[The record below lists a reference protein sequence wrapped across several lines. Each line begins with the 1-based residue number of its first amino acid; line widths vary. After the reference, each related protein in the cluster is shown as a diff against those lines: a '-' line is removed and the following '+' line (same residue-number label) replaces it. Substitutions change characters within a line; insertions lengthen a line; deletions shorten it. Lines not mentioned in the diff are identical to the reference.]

1 MFPGVISIK
10 ICPSSWSRS
19 QSPRHLHLSH
29 KRAQRDQRCYK
40 RDVLVLDCSKS
51 LTRKDLSEDHNQRQ
65 WCHILIVTLGLSLAY
80 MQMIHSGNNQVAW
93 SCFHVPVPVPFHIHF
108 GSSHCWPLDVPSHVF
123 SSLLSPVLSVV
134 FNINRDLLLLILIP
148 DSSPY
153 ILSPRRTHE
162 WTFLLVY
169 LSFFSSSSFRI
180 KTNTTEFT

>member
-10 ICPSSWSRS
+10 ICPSSWSLS
-19 QSPRHLHLSH
+19 QSPRHLHLSY

-65 WCHILIVTLGLSLAY
+65 WCHILIVILGLSLAY

-93 SCFHVPVPVPFHIHF
+93 SCFRVPVPVPFHIHF

-123 SSLLSPVLSVV
+123 SALLSPVLSVV

-148 DSSPY
+148 PHVSFHPGGHMNGHFS
-153 ILSPRRTHE
+153 
-162 WTFLLVY
+162 WFTFL
-169 LSFFSSSSFRI
+169 SFLLPPPVSKQTRQ
-180 KTNTTEFT
+180 NLHA